1 MRNKWKIAF
10 WLCLLV
16 LVVTTVIGVYSIVD
30 QAVTLSYMK
39 EGYKGTE
46 SDLETI
52 IQIIGQTDQTKPEIE
67 TLLKHHKLYEYMDF
81 KKDTIGMERVTLIF
95 ENDSLKSIKKQ
106 W

>member
-1 MRNKWKIAF
+1 MAF
-10 WLCLLV
+10 WLCLLL
-16 LVVTTVIGVYSIVD
+16 LVVTTVIGVYSLVD
-30 QAVTLSYMK
+30 QAATLSYMK

-52 IQIIGQTDQTKPEIE
+52 IQIIGQTDLTKPEIE
-67 TLLKHHKLYEYMDF
+67 TLLKHHRLYEFMDF

-95 ENDSLKSIKKQ
+95 ENDSLKSIIKQ